1 MPEPIPENLAE
12 SESLHREKARL
23 KKVGALILLL
33 GFASAGMLYWIR
45 TRPEDPALEQYR
57 QDESRAVS
65 RQMQMLYGTSGNVMQ
80 DFVTAL
86 KRPGTQAIIIIIVTV
101 LISGVCFYLARPFS
115 KDNSP
120 AVPR

>member
-1 MPEPIPENLAE
+1 VPEPIPENLAE

-65 RQMQMLYGTSGNVMQ
+65 RQMQMLYGSSGNVMQ

-86 KRPGTQAIIIIIVTV
+86 KRPGTQAIVIIAVTA
-101 LISGVCFYLARPFS
+101 LISGACFYLARPFPE
-115 KDNSP
+115 DNGP